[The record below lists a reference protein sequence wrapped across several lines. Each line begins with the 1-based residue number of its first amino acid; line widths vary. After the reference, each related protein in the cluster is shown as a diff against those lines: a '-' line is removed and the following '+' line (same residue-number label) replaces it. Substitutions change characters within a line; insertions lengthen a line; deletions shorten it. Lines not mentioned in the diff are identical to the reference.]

1 MAVISWRDRQ
11 AIQKW
16 VARMAEAEF
25 DPASTFSSLDVWSD
39 SGTCSKKIRY
49 EGTSEAIL
57 ALIRI
62 EKRKG
67 NLVKQI
73 PYRCKNC
80 RGVHNTHLISRAAL
94 AKLISKYEE
103 RPKHDKF
110 SVVKSKIDN
119 PTQNWKT
126 YNLSKLLVDL
136 QKLTHE
142 HAGNKA
148 GSTLVRIRDFE
159 EYLIK
164 IGYVSDT
171 VADTLEKKILW
182 LLFYTQSYK
191 EYLQIQI
198 APEVMINSCIFT
210 ERKNSQEVTR
220 NKLDDFEQRAI
231 KKYFTDFQLFDGL
244 RFIAEKCS
252 ALNGN
257 DWKKINQFAK
267 LLSQESKHK
276 KLPEFQLFKRIEVD
290 PGITKANI
298 NMQTNGDFDR
308 VTAKYALIS
317 DIEEPKWK
325 EVHVSLVLLNDEIF
339 SHSIQMSGLDP
350 NAEYQINFSFTRVGG
365 ESIEMFETFRTG
377 RLPDQ
382 QRRLPSDVGRNF
394 WPSEALP
401 PGGGAVRRRAGN

>member
-1 MAVISWRDRQ
+1 
-11 AIQKW
+11 
-16 VARMAEAEF
+16 
-25 DPASTFSSLDVWSD
+25 
-39 SGTCSKKIRY
+39 
-49 EGTSEAIL
+49 
-57 ALIRI
+57 
-62 EKRKG
+62 
-67 NLVKQI
+67 
-73 PYRCKNC
+73 
-80 RGVHNTHLISRAAL
+80 VHNTHLISRAAL
-94 AKLISKYEE
+94 AKLILKYEE
-103 RPKHDKF
+103 RPKQDNI

-119 PTQNWKT
+119 PTQNWKS

-142 HAGNKA
+142 HAGNMA

-198 APEVMINSCIFT
+198 APEVMIKSCIFT

-244 RFIAEKCS
+244 RFIAEKCA

-290 PGITKANI
+290 PSITKANI

-350 NAEYQINFSFTRVGG
+350 NAEYQINFSFTGVGG

-382 QRRLPSDVGRNF
+382 QRRLTSDAGRNS

-401 PGGGAVRRRAGN
+401 PGGGAIRRRDGN

>member
-1 MAVISWRDRQ
+1 MD
-11 AIQKW
+11 K
-16 VARMAEAEF
+16 AEF
-25 DPASTFSSLDVWSD
+25 DPESTFFSLNVWSN
-39 SGTCSKKIRY
+39 SETCSKKVRY
-49 EGTSEAIL
+49 KGTSEAIL

-62 EKRKG
+62 EKRVG
-67 NLVKQI
+67 SLVKQL
-73 PYRCKNC
+73 PYRCPNC
-80 RGVHNTHLISRAAL
+80 RGVHNTHLISRSEL
-94 AKLISKYEE
+94 ARLILKYKE
-103 RPKHDKF
+103 RPNRDELK
-110 SVVKSKIDN
+110 VTKSKIVN
-119 PTQNWKT
+119 PTQNRKT

-136 QKLTHE
+136 QKLTHL
-142 HAGNKA
+142 HAGNQA
-148 GSTLVRIRDFE
+148 GPTLVRIRDFE

-191 EYLQIQI
+191 EYLQIQV
-198 APEVMINSCIFT
+198 ASEVMFNSCMFT

-231 KKYFTDFQLFDGL
+231 KKYLTDRQLFDGL
-244 RFIAEKCS
+244 HFIAEKCA
-252 ALNGN
+252 ALNEN

-276 KLPEFQLFKRIEVD
+276 KLPEFQLFERIEVD

-298 NMQTNGDFDR
+298 NKQTNGDFDR

-325 EVHVSLVLLNDEIF
+325 EVHVSLELLNDQIF
-339 SHSIQMSGLDP
+339 SHSIQISGLDP
-350 NAEYQINFSFTRVGG
+350 NAEYQIIFSFTGVGG
-365 ESIEMFETFRTG
+365 ESIEMLETFRTG

-382 QRRLPSDVGRNF
+382 QRRLPSDAGRNF

-401 PGGGAVRRRAGN
+401 PGGGAIRRRDGN